1 MFLDAVLLLFIINCG
16 LLYVNIVDFVALTIQ
31 VYSSRTFGWFSVID
45 FDKKSLKITEI
56 VLSRGHCE
64 SC

>member
-1 MFLDAVLLLFIINCG
+1 